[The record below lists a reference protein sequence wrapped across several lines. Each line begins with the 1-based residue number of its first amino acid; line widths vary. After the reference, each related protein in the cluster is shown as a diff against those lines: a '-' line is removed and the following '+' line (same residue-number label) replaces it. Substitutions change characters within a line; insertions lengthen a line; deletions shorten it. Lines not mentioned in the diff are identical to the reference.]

1 MGGDP
6 PRVAPEFSGL
16 ESRRILVVGPQTI
29 ARNGVADQLAAWGA
43 DITVSESWPRPA
55 PSIELVVC
63 TSGAR
68 EGAGIA
74 MDDTVPLIRL
84 LRPGEVS
91 PGPEQVAQAD
101 LLTPVK
107 PRALFAAARKLLK
120 LARSV
125 KRTAPKPSAFTAE
138 FAQRHPLRI
147 LLVED
152 NPVNAR
158 VALLILKRLG
168 YAAEWAVNGR
178 KAVELFAD
186 RVFDVVLMDLQ
197 MPEMNGLD
205 ATRAILLALPPGHHP
220 FIIALTANARKE
232 DREACDAVGMR
243 DFISKPVHLKKLP
256 AGLERAH
263 QWRLARNIDLA
274 PHRA

>member
-1 MGGDP
+1 MQINGLIHLP
-6 PRVAPEFSGL
+6 PKSAFSGRTL
-16 ESRRILVVGPQTI
+16 S
-29 ARNGVADQLAAWGA
+29 ASA
-43 DITVSESWPRPA
+43 
-55 PSIELVVC
+55 
-63 TSGAR
+63 
-68 EGAGIA
+68 
-74 MDDTVPLIRL
+74 
-84 LRPGEVS
+84 
-91 PGPEQVAQAD
+91 
-101 LLTPVK
+101 PVK

-120 LARSV
+120 LARSA
-125 KRTAPKPSAFTAE
+125 KRTAPKPPAFTAE

-232 DREACDAVGMR
+232 GREACDAVGMH
-243 DFISKPVHLKKLP
+243 DFISKPVHLEKLA